1 MIKLLAQLI
10 QNKYLK
16 NMSLLGKRKGRPTT
30 KIQFD
35 AILKRFTI
43 FLKRELRLTYDIPV
57 ILVDDADFAKKITA
71 FGEITKDN
79 TIHLSVIN
87 RHPMDILRT
96 LAHEY
101 IHYKQHID
109 KGLSNKSSRAGS
121 PIENQANA
129 KAGEIMRKYG
139 QLHPELFDL
148 MPIR

>member
-1 MIKLLAQLI
+1 
-10 QNKYLK
+10 
-16 NMSLLGKRKGRPTT
+16 MSLIGKRKGRPTT
-30 KIQFD
+30 KVQFD
-35 AILKRFTI
+35 LILRRFQI

-57 ILVDDADFAKKITA
+57 ILVDDADFAKRISA
-71 FGEITKDN
+71 FGEISKEN
-79 TIHLSVIN
+79 IIHLSIIN

-101 IHYKQHID
+101 VHYKQHME
-109 KGLSNKSSRAGS
+109 KGLDRKSSHAGS

-129 KAGEIMRKYG
+129 KAGELIRKYG

>member
-1 MIKLLAQLI
+1 
-10 QNKYLK
+10 
-16 NMSLLGKRKGRPTT
+16 MSLLGKRKGRPTT

-43 FLKRELRLTYDIPV
+43 FLKRELRLTYDVPV
-57 ILVDDADFAKKITA
+57 ILIDDADYAKRNAA

-79 TIHLSVIN
+79 VIYLSVIN

-96 LAHEY
+96 LAHEFV
-101 IHYKQHID
+101 HYKQNME
-109 KGLSNKSSRAGS
+109 KGLGRKSSNAGS

-129 KAGEIMRKYG
+129 KAGELMRKYG

-148 MPIR
+148 MPLR